1 MGPVLSGLR
10 ARPLAPEVWRFKA
23 SKRLVVSWRGTS
35 DFGDVLTDIAATPR
49 LIGSLG
55 KVHEGFSRAY
65 DSIRAALHAVL
76 ARGVRGDGTGW
87 EAS

>member
-1 MGPVLSGLR
+1 M
-10 ARPLAPEVWRFKA
+10 WRFKA

-87 EAS
+87 EASARERESVDLGG